1 MEPGTSEHL
10 TWMTGKFSRSELGM
24 RTQHRATVIVVLSI
38 LILSTLPVDNLPT
51 PLDVPTEFH
60 AYQQVD
66 NGNGTWTVEIVDDQ
80 TGGFDDGVIRSDRPT
95 EINTTAAVIPL
106 GSDSLMESS
115 GLFGIDFST
124 IGFWN
129 NASIIEAHLDLTI
142 DSPPSD
148 EVEIF
153 GQLTYRDW
161 VDPSWNMATPA
172 VPWSVPGAG
181 GNTDSGGIMRPVS
194 VTPSST
200 DISIDV
206 TEGFRIAQA
215 KNAQALGGF
224 LGVMVNGMKVN
235 ESGFSDWGFSVHS
248 SESSLEYLRPK
259 WTVLIEWTNP
269 NSLSSNPEWIDLE
282 PRATT
287 LSADS
292 DIGMKAQIRNQDGS
306 MSGAGVEW
314 SVIGAGSIDT
324 SGLYVP
330 YTVGLDFICAS
341 WPASQSVAAC
351 TPIIV
356 TPGAPASMILMPANT
371 TFTVDNDIQINA
383 TFLDY
388 NGNTFP
394 AAPQWSVSSGSIDSD
409 GNWIL
414 EDLGTHRVDAA
425 SGGLSAWTNVTLVEG
440 GVDNLLMP
448 QNLTVASGERISV
461 LPVAV
466 DRLGNPVPLALAGD
480 ISYSM
485 ESGTVDNSGMYTG
498 EAVGTWVIDCTAT
511 LGATGSTVIEV
522 TVGTPVSLEIV
533 HPSRTVLADEAVP
546 LPVIWTDT
554 YGNAVEQSI
563 PLIAWTA
570 DDGGF
575 RTTSNGTVEW
585 LPRDLG
591 NYTVSIAHL
600 GLTHSIEIEVGA
612 GSIATVVIESDEE
625 VLSAGSEVFLQ
636 MMAQDSLGNQRVLD
650 ADWSIVDGGVAPSPF
665 STGATYTPSMVG
677 TVNIQANATENGV
690 VYTATRLYN
699 VVPGRLVSVS
709 FQGDGTTMTTDES
722 LDLAPIGLDAMG
734 NPITGLQFNWTVN
747 GVDYTDEI
755 RGSDNVFRPTAV
767 GDVQIQGMADGRAA
781 RIDFYVEAGLPQTLE
796 IIPPGSSFTFN
807 GGQEI
812 LLIVEGIDQ
821 AGNRVPI
828 DGVTWSLLDDAGTM
842 APGDSPGEYV
852 FTVGKVGTYSLIA
865 RRGAAAETVPMTI
878 EPGSPDRIEVITDSD
893 VFNEGNM
900 WDLTIRILDAGGN
913 PVSVD
918 PSAVSVESEIG
929 DGTHVQSDIWRV
941 DIDGYGDDVPVS
953 ITFAG
958 LEKVIYVS
966 VQPSALS
973 KLTGT
978 GMGQVAIGS
987 VFVVILLAG
996 LLVLLPR
1003 FRSEL
1008 DEYEDE
1014 DENKVQEDETESQ
1027 PPSLAPSATSFGGY
1041 TGQSQSGSMGRSHSR
1056 GRHRGAPSA
1065 DWGQSQM
1072 RQASANMAAMGATS
1086 SWSPASNAMR
1096 GDMTS
1101 SSTAMQGAPPP
1112 RPQDLDTVSEPDAA
1126 KESGDKQRVVQDEQ
1140 AGVQNPQAAQA
1151 AAAAS
1156 SGVMLACDGTV
1167 QGQTGWYH
1175 DGRGQMSYW
1184 QVDESGAWTRVR

>member
-1 MEPGTSEHL
+1 M
-10 TWMTGKFSRSELGM
+10 MA
-24 RTQHRATVIVVLSI
+24 QHRATVIVVLSI
-38 LILSTLPVDNLPT
+38 LILSTLPVDNLQT
-51 PLDVPTEFH
+51 PLEESTEFR

-80 TGGFDDGVIRSDRPT
+80 AGGFDDAVIRSDIPA
-95 EINTTAAVIPL
+95 EINTTAALIPL
-106 GSDSLMESS
+106 SYDAQMESR
-115 GLFGIDFST
+115 GLFGLDLST

-129 NASIIEAHLDLTI
+129 NASIIEAHLELTI
-142 DSPPSD
+142 DSPPSS
-148 EVEIF
+148 EINIF
-153 GQLTYRDW
+153 GQMTYRDW

-172 VPWSVPGAG
+172 IPWSVSGAG
-181 GNTDSGGIMRPVS
+181 GNTDSGGPMRPVS
-194 VTPSST
+194 VSPSST
-200 DISIDV
+200 EISIDV
-206 TEGFRIAQA
+206 TDGFRIAQA
-215 KNAQALGGF
+215 RDIQGAGGF
-224 LGVMVNGMKVN
+224 LGVMVTGMQAN
-235 ESGFSDWGFSVHS
+235 ESGYSDWSLTVHS

-259 WTVLIEWTNP
+259 WTVLVEWVNP
-269 NSLSSNPEWIDLE
+269 NTLSSAPAWVDIE
-282 PRATT
+282 PRASTI
-287 LSADS
+287 SADS
-292 DIGMKAQIRNQDGS
+292 DIGMKSQVRGQDGS
-306 MSGAGVEW
+306 MSTAAIDW
-314 SVIGAGSIDT
+314 SVIGSGSIDT

-330 YTVGLDFICAS
+330 YSVGLDFLCAS
-341 WPASQSVAAC
+341 WQNSQSVYSC
-351 TPIIV
+351 TPMMV
-356 TPGAPASMILMPANT
+356 TPGSPVSMTLMPGNA
-371 TFTVDNDIQINA
+371 TFSVDDDIQINA
-383 TFLDY
+383 SFLDS
-388 NGNTFP
+388 NGNSFT
-394 AAPQWSVSSGSIDSD
+394 ATPQWSVSSGSIDAD
-409 GNWIL
+409 GYWTL
-414 EDLGTHRVDAA
+414 EVLGTHRVDAT
-425 SGGLSAWTNVTLVEG
+425 SGGLSSWTNVTLVEG
-440 GVDNLLMP
+440 GVAELLMP
-448 QNLTVASGERISV
+448 QNLTVASGERVSV

-466 DRLGNPVPLALAGD
+466 DRLGNTIPLALAGD
-480 ISYSM
+480 LAYSM
-485 ESGTVDNSGMYTG
+485 DSGTVDNSGMYTG
-498 EAVGTWVIDCTAT
+498 ESVGTWVIDCTAT
-511 LGATGSTVIEV
+511 LGATGSTTVEV

-546 LPVIWTDT
+546 LPVIWTDA
-554 YGNAVEQSI
+554 YGNAVEQPI

-650 ADWSIVDGGVAPSPF
+650 GIWSIVGGGVAPSPF

-677 TVNIQANATENGV
+677 TVTIQANTTENGV

-709 FQGDGTTMTTDES
+709 FQGDGITMTTDES

-747 GVDYTDEI
+747 GVDYTDDI

-781 RIDFYVEAGLPQTLE
+781 RIDLYVEAGLPQSLE
-796 IIPPGSSFTFN
+796 IIPPGSSFTFK
-807 GGQEI
+807 GGQDI

-842 APGDSPGEYV
+842 TPGDSPGEYV

-865 RRGAAAETVPMTI
+865 RRGTAAETVPMTI

-893 VFNEGNM
+893 VFNEGDM

-918 PSAVSVESEIG
+918 PSAVSIKSEIG
-929 DGTHVQSDIWRV
+929 DGTHIQSDIWRI

-958 LEKVIYVS
+958 LEKVIYVN

-1003 FRSEL
+1003 FRSEI

-1014 DENKVQEDETESQ
+1014 DEVQEDEKETQ
-1027 PPSLAPSATSFGGY
+1027 TPSLAPSAQAFGEYG
-1041 TGQSQSGSMGRSHSR
+1041 GQSASGSMGRSYGR
-1056 GRHRGAPSA
+1056 GRHRGAPST

-1072 RQASANMAAMGATS
+1072 RQASANMATMGATS

-1101 SSTAMQGAPPP
+1101 SSTAMQGTPPP
-1112 RPQDLDTVSEPDAA
+1112 RPQDLDDVSKTDAA
-1126 KESGDKQRVVQDEQ
+1126 KASVEKQRSVEEEKP
-1140 AGVQNPQAAQA
+1140 GVQNPQAAQAA

>member
-1 MEPGTSEHL
+1 
-10 TWMTGKFSRSELGM
+10 M
-24 RTQHRATVIVVLSI
+24 RAQSKTTVIMVLS
-38 LILSTLPVDNLPT
+38 LLMMSTLPMGNLPS
-51 PLDVPTEFH
+51 PLHDPMEFH
-60 AYQQVD
+60 AYQQAD

-80 TGGFDDGVIRSDRPT
+80 TGGFDDAVIRSDSPT

-106 GSDSLMESS
+106 GYDDLMESR
-115 GLFGIDFST
+115 GLFGVDLST

-129 NASIIEAHLDLTI
+129 NATIVEAHLDLTI
-142 DSPPSD
+142 DSPASND
-148 EVEIF
+148 VEII

-172 VPWSVPGAG
+172 IPWSVPGAG
-181 GNTDSGGIMRPVS
+181 GNTDSGGFMRPVS
-194 VTPSST
+194 ITPSST
-200 DISIDV
+200 EISIDV

-215 KNAQALGGF
+215 KNAQGSGGF
-224 LGVMVNGMKVN
+224 FGVIVNGMKVN
-235 ESGFSDWGFSVHS
+235 ESGFSDWDLTVHS

-259 WTVLIEWTNP
+259 WTLLIEWTNP
-269 NSLSSNPEWIDLE
+269 NPLSSNPEWVDLE
-282 PRATT
+282 PRASM

-292 DIGMKAQIRNQDGS
+292 DVGMKAQIRNQDGS
-306 MSGAGVEW
+306 MSGVGVEW

-324 SGLYVP
+324 SGLYIP

-341 WPASQSVAAC
+341 WPVSQSVTAC

-356 TPGAPASMILMPANT
+356 TPGAPASMILMPDNA
-371 TFTVDNDIQINA
+371 TFTVDDEIRINA
-383 TFLDY
+383 TFLDS
-388 NGNTFP
+388 NGNSFP
-394 AAPQWSVSSGSIDSD
+394 AAPQWSVSSGSIDSN
-409 GNWIL
+409 GNWTL
-414 EDLGTHRVDAA
+414 EALGTHRVDAT
-425 SGGLSAWTNVTLVEG
+425 SGGLTAWTNVTLVEG
-440 GVDNLLMP
+440 GVANLLMP

-461 LPVAV
+461 LPDAI
-466 DRLGNPVPLALAGD
+466 DRQGNPVPLALAGD
-480 ISYSM
+480 LSYSM

-498 EAVGTWVIDCTAT
+498 ESVGTWIIDCTAT
-511 LGATGSTVIEV
+511 LGATGSTTVEV

-533 HPSRTVLADEAVP
+533 HPARIVLADEAVL

-554 YGNAVEQSI
+554 YGNTVEQPV

-575 RTTSNGTVEW
+575 RTTANGTVEW

-591 NYTVSIAHL
+591 NYTVTIAHL

-625 VLSAGSEVFLQ
+625 ILSAGSEVFLQ

-650 ADWSIVDGGVAPSPF
+650 ADWSIVGGGVAPVPF

-677 TVNIQANATENGV
+677 TVTIQSDATENGV
-690 VYTATRLYN
+690 VYTATREYD

-709 FQGDGTTMTTDES
+709 FQGDGITMTTDES
-722 LDLAPIGLDAMG
+722 LELTPIGLDASG
-734 NPITGLQFNWTVN
+734 NPITGLLFNWTVN
-747 GVDYTDEI
+747 GVDFTDEI
-755 RGSDNVFRPTAV
+755 RGANNVFRPTQV

-781 RIDFYVEAGLPQTLE
+781 RIDLYVEAGLPQSLE
-796 IIPPGSSFTFN
+796 IIPPGNSFAFK
-807 GGQEI
+807 GGQEV

-842 APGDSPGEYV
+842 SPGDSPGEYV
-852 FTVGKVGTYSLIA
+852 FTVGKIGTYSLIA

-878 EPGSPDRIEVITDSD
+878 ESGSPDRIEVITDSD
-893 VFNEGNM
+893 VFNEGDF
-900 WDLTIRILDAGGN
+900 WDLTVRILDAGGN

-918 PSAVSVESEIG
+918 PSTVSIKSEIG
-929 DGTHVQSDIWRV
+929 DGTHIQSDIWRI
-941 DIDGYGDDVPVS
+941 DIDGYGEDVPVTIGYS
-953 ITFAG
+953 D
-958 LEKVIYVS
+958 LEKIIYVS

-1014 DENKVQEDETESQ
+1014 DESEKQEEETKSQ
-1027 PPSLAPSATSFGGY
+1027 PPPLAPSATSFGAY
-1041 TGQSQSGSMGRSHSR
+1041 SGQSSTGSTGRPYAR
-1056 GRHRGAPSA
+1056 GRHRGAPGM

-1086 SWSPASNAMR
+1086 TWSPASNAMR
-1096 GDMTS
+1096 GDMAS
-1101 SSTAMQGAPPP
+1101 SSTAMQGTPPP
-1112 RPQDLDTVSEPDAA
+1112 RPQDLDAVSSN
-1126 KESGDKQRVVQDEQ
+1126 ESQAPEEKQRVVQEE
-1140 AGVQNPQAAQA
+1140 AGVQNPQAAQQ
-1151 AAAAS
+1151 AAAS

>member
-1 MEPGTSEHL
+1 M
-10 TWMTGKFSRSELGM
+10 RS
-24 RTQHRATVIVVLSI
+24 HNRATVIVVLS
-38 LILSTLPVDNLPT
+38 LLMVSTLPMGNPSI
-51 PLDVPTEFH
+51 PLDIPMKFH
-60 AYQQVD
+60 AYQQAD

-80 TGGFDDGVIRSDRPT
+80 TGGFDDAVIRSDNPT

-106 GSDSLMESS
+106 GYNALMESR
-115 GLFGIDFST
+115 GLFGIDLST

-129 NASIIEAHLDLTI
+129 NASIVEAHLDLTI
-142 DSPPSD
+142 DSLPSD
-148 EVEIF
+148 DVEIF

-172 VPWSVPGAG
+172 TPWSVPGAG
-181 GNTDSGGIMRPVS
+181 GNTDSGGVLRPVS
-194 VTPSST
+194 ITPSST
-200 DISIDV
+200 EISIDV

-215 KNAQALGGF
+215 KNAQGSGGF

-259 WTVLIEWTNP
+259 WTLLIEWTNP
-269 NSLSSNPEWIDLE
+269 NTLSSNPEWIDLE
-282 PRATT
+282 PRAST

-306 MSGAGVEW
+306 MSGIGVEW

-330 YTVGLDFICAS
+330 YTVGLDFVCAS
-341 WPASQSVAAC
+341 WPVSQSVTTC
-351 TPIIV
+351 TPILV
-356 TPGAPASMILMPANT
+356 TSGAPVSMMLMPANA
-371 TFTVDNDIQINA
+371 TFTVDDDIQINA
-383 TFLDY
+383 TFLDS

-394 AAPQWSVSSGSIDSD
+394 AAPQWSVSSGSIDTS
-409 GNWIL
+409 GHWIL
-414 EDLGTHRVDAA
+414 ENLGTHRVDAT
-425 SGGLSAWTNVTLVEG
+425 SGGISAWTNVTLVEG
-440 GVDNLLMP
+440 GVANLLMP
-448 QNLTVASGERISV
+448 QNLTVASGERVSV
-461 LPVAV
+461 LPEAV
-466 DRLGNPVPLALAGD
+466 DRQGNLVPLALAGD
-480 ISYSM
+480 LSYSM
-485 ESGTVDNSGMYTG
+485 ESGSVDNGGMYTG
-498 EAVGTWVIDCTAT
+498 ESVGTWVIDCTAT
-511 LGATGSTVIEV
+511 LGATGSTTVEV

-533 HPSRTVLADEAVP
+533 HPNRIVLADEAVL
-546 LPVIWTDT
+546 LPVIWTDN
-554 YGNAVEQSI
+554 YGNTVEQPV
-563 PLIAWTA
+563 PLVAWTA

-575 RTTSNGTVEW
+575 RTTANGTVEW

-591 NYTVSIAHL
+591 NYTVTIAHL

-650 ADWSIVDGGVAPSPF
+650 ADWSIVGGGVSPVPF

-677 TVNIQANATENGV
+677 TVTIQANATENEV
-690 VYTATRLYN
+690 VYTATRSYD

-709 FQGDGTTMTTDES
+709 FQGDGITMTTDDS
-722 LDLAPIGLDAMG
+722 LELAPVGLDAMG
-734 NPITGLQFNWTVN
+734 NPITGLLFNWTVN

-755 RGSDNVFRPTAV
+755 RGSNNVFRPTTV

-781 RIDFYVEAGLPQTLE
+781 RIDLYVEAGLPQSLE
-796 IIPPGSSFTFN
+796 IIPPGSTFAFK
-807 GGQEI
+807 GGQEV

-828 DGVTWSLLDDAGTM
+828 DGVTWSLLDDAGTI
-842 APGDSPGEYV
+842 AAGDSPGEYV
-852 FTVGKVGTYSLIA
+852 FSVGKVGTYSLIA
-865 RRGAAAETVPMTI
+865 RRGAAAETVPMVI
-878 EPGSPDRIEVITDSD
+878 ESGFPDRIDVITDSD
-893 VFNEGNM
+893 VFNEGDL

-913 PVSVD
+913 PVSVE
-918 PSAVSVESEIG
+918 PTAVSIKSEIG
-929 DGTHVQSDIWRV
+929 DGTHVQSDIWRI
-941 DIDGYGDDVPVS
+941 DIDGYGEDVPVT
-953 ITFAG
+953 ITFAD
-958 LEKVIYVS
+958 LEKVIYVN

-987 VFVVILLAG
+987 VFVVVLLAG

-1003 FRSEL
+1003 FRSDL

-1014 DENKVQEDETESQ
+1014 DEPQEQETESQ
-1027 PPSLAPSATSFGGY
+1027 PPPLAPSATAFGAA
-1041 TGQSQSGSMGRSHSR
+1041 TGPTGRSYGR
-1056 GRHRGAPSA
+1056 GRHRGAPGM

-1086 SWSPASNAMR
+1086 TWSPASNAMR
-1096 GDMTS
+1096 SDMSS
-1101 SSTAMQGAPPP
+1101 SSTAMQGTPPP
-1112 RPQDLDTVSEPDAA
+1112 RPQDLDTVSP
-1126 KESGDKQRVVQDEQ
+1126 ESQQSAEKHRAVQEE
-1140 AGVQNPQAAQA
+1140 AGVQDPQAAQQ